1 MSRYDR
7 ALTVFSPDGRL
18 FQVEYAMRA
27 VKQGASTIAVKGANC
42 VVLGAET
49 RTLAKLQKKSTM
61 KKIME
66 VDEHIAVVFAGLTA
80 DARVLLNKARVE
92 CQSYRLTMDD
102 SPSVQYVS
110 KYIAGVQQSYTT
122 RGGRRPFGLST
133 LIAGW
138 DIDGSVR
145 LFHTIPS
152 GTFSEWQANAV
163 GRKSDMVMEF
173 LEEHYKAELPEDET
187 IKLAVKALME
197 TVEKGEK
204 SIDIAVLTAN
214 KKLRRLSKDEIKAVA
229 DLIKKEAEDEEKESG
244 KKKGS
249 AMET

>member
-1 MSRYDR
+1 M
-7 ALTVFSPDGRL
+7 G
-18 FQVEYAMRA
+18 
-27 VKQGASTIAVKGANC
+27 
-42 VVLGAET
+42 
-49 RTLAKLQKKSTM
+49 
-61 KKIME
+61 
-66 VDEHIAVVFAGLTA
+66 
-80 DARVLLNKARVE
+80 
-92 CQSYRLTMDD
+92 
-102 SPSVQYVS
+102 
-110 KYIAGVQQSYTT
+110 YTT

-163 GRKSDMVMEF
+163 GGESDMVMEF

-229 DLIKKEAEDEEKESG
+229 DLIKKELRMRKRNPEKR
-244 KKKGS
+244 KDPQW
-249 AMET
+249 